1 MRNWSAGLP
10 SSLVKTRQVR
20 WQKPAKFVGE
30 NPPSSLAKTRQ
41 VRCFAER
48 IMLNSFV
55 SI

>member
-1 MRNWSAGLP
+1 MNMKKLLEICNTVLRNEELEC
-10 SSLVKTRQVR
+10 RI
-20 WQKPAKFVGE
+20 AKFVGE
-30 NPPSSLAKTRQ
+30 NPPSSLVKTRQ